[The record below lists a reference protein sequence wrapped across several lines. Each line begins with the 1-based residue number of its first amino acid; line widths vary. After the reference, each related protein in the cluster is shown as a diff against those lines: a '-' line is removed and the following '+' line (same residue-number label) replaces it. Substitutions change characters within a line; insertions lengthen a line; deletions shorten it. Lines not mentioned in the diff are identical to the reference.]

1 MIRKGTLKN
10 GFTYEVDDE
19 VLDDMYLVEAIAEAQ
34 NEDPLKITQVITM
47 IMGADQKNR
56 LYKNLE
62 NDKGRVPS
70 SVAVDALQELFEQLG
85 EEAKN

>member
-56 LYKNLE
+56 LYKSLE

-70 SVAVDALQELFEQLG
+70 SAAVDALQELFEQLG